1 MTESPYARIVRANL
15 DALFED
21 PPPDL
26 AARLGGAPLAAGVAL
41 RAFGEDCE
49 LTPEGVLL
57 GGRPQ
62 TGVPG
67 ILISLYG
74 RHAHPAPVRREPFLA
89 FKELPGSMPYAGAFA
104 ANAEGILVPHVAQL
118 EDSLAAVVAAL
129 DGGPAPVAVGGDFAF
144 CVRPLPKIW
153 LCYILYR
160 ADEEFPAAV
169 TCLFSANAERFLPLD
184 ALADTAEATTRR
196 IIALIANPTA

>member
-1 MTESPYARIVRANL
+1 VQESPYARIVRTNL
-15 DALFED
+15 EALFQD

-26 AARLGGAPLAAGVAL
+26 AARLGGAPLEAGVAL

-49 LTPEGVLL
+49 LTPGGILL

-62 TGVPG
+62 RGVVG

-74 RHAHPAPVRREPFLA
+74 RHAHPAAARREPFRA

-104 ANAEGILVPHVAQL
+104 ANAEGILVPHVARL

-129 DGGPAPVAVGGDFAF
+129 DGGLAPAAVGGDLAF

-153 LCYILYR
+153 LCYIIYR

-169 TCLFSANAERFLPLD
+169 TCLFSANAGLFLPLD
-184 ALADTAEATTRR
+184 ALADTAEAATRR
-196 IIALIANPTA
+196 IIALLANPAA

>member
-1 MTESPYARIVRANL
+1 MQESPYARIVRANL

-26 AARLGGAPLAAGVAL
+26 AARLGGVPLGVGVAL

-49 LTPEGVLL
+49 LTPQGILL

-74 RHAHPAPVRREPFLA
+74 RHAHPAAARCEPFRA

-104 ANAEGILVPHVAQL
+104 ANAEGILVPYVARL
-118 EDSLAAVVAAL
+118 EESLAQVVAAL
-129 DGGPAPVAVGGDFAF
+129 DGGPAPAAVGGDLAF

-196 IIALIANPTA
+196 IIALTANPAA

>member
-1 MTESPYARIVRANL
+1 MQESPYARIVRANL
-15 DALFED
+15 EALFEA

-26 AARLGGAPLAAGVAL
+26 AARLGGVPLGAGVAL

-49 LTPEGVLL
+49 LTPRGILL

-62 TGVPG
+62 SGVLG

-74 RHAHPAPVRREPFLA
+74 RHAHPAAARREPFRA

-104 ANAEGILVPHVAQL
+104 VNAEGILVPHAARL
-118 EDSLAAVVAAL
+118 EASLAAVVAAL
-129 DGGPAPVAVGGDFAF
+129 DGGPAPAAVGGDLAF

-196 IIALIANPTA
+196 IIALSANPAA

>member
-1 MTESPYARIVRANL
+1 M
-15 DALFED
+15 
-21 PPPDL
+21 
-26 AARLGGAPLAAGVAL
+26 
-41 RAFGEDCE
+41 
-49 LTPEGVLL
+49 L

-62 TGVPG
+62 SGVLG

-74 RHAHPAPVRREPFLA
+74 RHAHPAAARREPFRA

-104 ANAEGILVPHVAQL
+104 VNAEGILVPHAARL
-118 EDSLAAVVAAL
+118 EARLAAVVAAL
-129 DGGPAPVAVGGDFAF
+129 DGGPAPSAVGGDLAF

-153 LCYILYR
+153 LCYLLYR

-169 TCLFSANAERFLPLD
+169 TCRFSANAERFLPLD

-196 IIALIANPTA
+196 IIALSANPAA